1 MVRLVVPYAVMLA
14 ASVAPSVQPRAQGL
28 QVHFTW
34 RGVPECSNVSP
45 PFVVEG
51 VPEGTETI
59 RFTLHDLQAP
69 HYPHGGGTV
78 HYAGSP
84 LIPKGALHDYKG
96 PCPPPAMHHVYRWTV
111 QALGAGGQVLAVQD
125 VTLPYP
131 PL

>member
-1 MVRLVVPYAVMLA
+1 MVRLVVPYAVMLV
-14 ASVAPSVQPRAQGL
+14 ASVAPSVQPRAPGL

-34 RGVPECSNVSP
+34 KGVPACSKVSP
-45 PFVVEG
+45 SFVVEG
-51 VPEGTETI
+51 VPRGTEAI
-59 RFTLHDLQAP
+59 RLTLHDLQVP
-69 HYPHGGGTV
+69 TYPHGGGTV

-84 LIPKGALHDYKG
+84 LVPKGALHNYKG

-111 QALGAGGQVLAVQD
+111 QALGAGGQILAEQD

>member
-1 MVRLVVPYAVMLA
+1 MVKWMVAYGTMLA
-14 ASVAPSVQPRAQGL
+14 ASVAPSVQPRAQAL

-34 RGVPECSNVSP
+34 NGVPECSDVSP

-51 VPEGTETI
+51 VPRGTEAI
-59 RFTLHDLQAP
+59 RLTLHDLQAP
-69 HYPHGGGTV
+69 NYHHGGGTV
-78 HYAGSP
+78 RYAGSP

-96 PCPPPAMHHVYRWTV
+96 PCPPPAMHHVYRWVV
-111 QALGAGGQVLAVQD
+111 QALGAGGRVLAEQD